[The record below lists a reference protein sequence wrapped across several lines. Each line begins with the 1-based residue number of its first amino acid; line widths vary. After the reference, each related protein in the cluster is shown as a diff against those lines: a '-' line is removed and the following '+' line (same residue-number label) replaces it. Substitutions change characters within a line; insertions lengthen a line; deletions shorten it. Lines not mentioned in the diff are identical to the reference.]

1 MEKKTNL
8 ENVHWAD
15 NSAQRVIDTFPNEKV
30 YTVAS
35 GITPSGIIHF
45 GHFREIITSEFVRKA
60 LEKKGKKTKFIYSWD
75 SYDAFRKVPKN
86 IPNPEDYAK
95 NLRLPDAQMP
105 DPWGCHENFAEHFMQ
120 DAEKTL
126 EVFNFP
132 IEYQRQ
138 HVIQTSGVYADGIKT
153 YLNSIDIAKE
163 VINKFRDE
171 DRQLGNDWMPLTVY
185 AQDTG
190 KDTTKVLSYD
200 GEYTIEYENTE
211 TGYKNTI
218 NFKETPIVKLAWRLD
233 WPMRWAHFGVTFE
246 PGGKDHSTPGGS
258 YDTGCDIVRK
268 ISNREPPVYTFY
280 NFIGMKGQG
289 GKISSSSGNGVTIG
303 DTVKVYSPEMI
314 LYLFASTRPNAEFD
328 ISFDADVIKV
338 YEDFDKLERLYF
350 GLEEEANEKK
360 KATLLR
366 TYELSMVNGVE
377 IQKECPFQPTIRHLS
392 VVAQVNNFNY
402 EKIVQYY
409 KEELKTDYDKERLK
423 QRFECV
429 KNWLNNHAPE
439 EFVFSINQ
447 NLKVYSKQ
455 EKEILLKLKEILPEV
470 ETGKE
475 LMPKFKELS
484 QEFNLEVKDFFAM
497 LYKLFISKE
506 KGPKLGGFLVENKEL
521 FLEILSKEITIE
533 NPVQKEQKERIGFE
547 KLALQVGL
555 VEEVKKHPDSE
566 KLYIFKINL
575 GDHTRQILSGIQQF
589 YTEDELKNKKVVVIS
604 NLKEAKLAGELSQG
618 MILAVED
625 ETSVK
630 LLNSNLE
637 IGVFISCGK
646 QVADNTSIIKF
657 KDFQKVVLKS
667 KDGNVMLNNE
677 QLRNISVD
685 DKLSGKVC

>member
-1 MEKKTNL
+1 MENKTNL

-45 GHFREIITSEFVRKA
+45 GHFREIITSEFVRKS

-86 IPNPEDYAK
+86 IPNPEEYAK
-95 NLRLPDAQMP
+95 NLRLPDAKMP
-105 DPWGCHENFAEHFMQ
+105 DPWGCHESFAEHFMQ

-138 HVIQTSGVYADGIKT
+138 HLIQTSGEYANGIKD
-153 YLNSIDIAKE
+153 YLNGINVSRE

-171 DRQLGNDWMPLTVY
+171 DRQLGSDWMPLTVY

-200 GEYTIEYENTE
+200 GKYTIEYENIE

-328 ISFDADVIKV
+328 ISFDADVIKI

-350 GLEEEANEKK
+350 GLEEEKNEKK
-360 KATLLR
+360 LATLKR
-366 TYELSMVNGVE
+366 VYELSIVNGVE
-377 IQKECPFQPTIRHLS
+377 IQKELPIQPSLRHLS
-392 VVAQVNNFNY
+392 VIAQANNFDF
-402 EKIVQYY
+402 EKVTQSYQQEI
-409 KEELKTDYDKERLK
+409 KTDFDKNRLKER
-423 QRFECV
+423 FDCV
-429 KNWLNNHAPE
+429 KNWLENHAPE
-439 EFVFSINQ
+439 EFVFSMNTT
-447 NLKVYSKQ
+447 LKVRTKEEDIMVKKVA
-455 EKEILLKLKEILPEV
+455 EKLLVVTNP
-470 ETGKE
+470 KE
-475 LMPKFKELS
+475 LMPIFKQIS
-484 QEFNLEVKDFFAM
+484 QEYKLSVQDFFTFM
-497 LYKLFISKE
+497 YRVLISKE
-506 KGPKLGGFLVENKEL
+506 KGPRLGGFLIDNKE
-521 FLEILSKEITIE
+521 F
-533 NPVQKEQKERIGFE
+533 F
-547 KLALQVGL
+547 
-555 VEEVKKHPDSE
+555 
-566 KLYIFKINL
+566 INL
-575 GDHTRQILSGIQQF
+575 LTQ
-589 YTEDELKNKKVVVIS
+589 K
-604 NLKEAKLAGELSQG
+604 A
-618 MILAVED
+618 
-625 ETSVK
+625 
-630 LLNSNLE
+630 E
-637 IGVFISCGK
+637 I
-646 QVADNTSIIKF
+646 
-657 KDFQKVVLKS
+657 
-667 KDGNVMLNNE
+667 NN
-677 QLRNISVD
+677 
-685 DKLSGKVC
+685 